1 MPYQRHLPAPEPGL
15 RARRALR
22 EVLRQTAM
30 IVALLFALT
39 LVGTVGLRATT
50 GAPLFDCL
58 YLTVITLSTVGY
70 SEVIPLGSAGR
81 AFIMGFLALGFGA
94 FTFSAFTLGSL
105 MMSAQVR
112 QFWQWR
118 RMQAEVDRLKGHYII
133 CGAGAMGVIIAEY
146 LHQRGQAFLIIDH
159 DERKIADVCTPCGWL
174 SIVGDATDNRTLL
187 AAGIKRARALA
198 AALPTD
204 PDNVYVVL
212 SARMLAP
219 DLQIVARAGDLR
231 AVEKLQHA
239 GAARVVSPFTSGAEK
254 MARFMLSPSVEDFL
268 EVAAPGGQGLELA
281 DIHVLPGSS
290 YVGQTLD
297 GTGLRAR
304 GVLVVGLRRSD
315 GESRLAPEGDYRIE
329 AGDSLFLFGSV
340 QAVNAVAGDSGI
352 QRGARSG

>member
-1 MPYQRHLPAPEPGL
+1 
-15 RARRALR
+15 
-22 EVLRQTAM
+22 
-30 IVALLFALT
+30 
-39 LVGTVGLRATT
+39 
-50 GAPLFDCL
+50 
-58 YLTVITLSTVGY
+58 
-70 SEVIPLGSAGR
+70 
-81 AFIMGFLALGFGA
+81 
-94 FTFSAFTLGSL
+94 
-105 MMSAQVR
+105 
-112 QFWQWR
+112 
-118 RMQAEVDRLKGHYII
+118 
-133 CGAGAMGVIIAEY
+133 
-146 LHQRGQAFLIIDH
+146 
-159 DERKIADVCTPCGWL
+159 
-174 SIVGDATDNRTLL
+174 
-187 AAGIKRARALA
+187 
-198 AALPTD
+198 
-204 PDNVYVVL
+204 
-212 SARMLAP
+212 MLAP
-219 DLQIVARAGDLR
+219 ELQIVARAGDPR

-352 QRGARSG
+352 QRGARTG

>member
-1 MPYQRHLPAPEPGL
+1 MPYHHHGYAPEAEL
-15 RARRALR
+15 RAQRALR
-22 EVLRQTAM
+22 EVLRQIAL

-39 LVGTVGLRATT
+39 LVGTLGLRLTT

-70 SEVIPLGSAGR
+70 SEVMPLGVAGR
-81 AFIMGFLALGFGA
+81 AFIMGFLVLGFGA

-105 MMSAQVR
+105 VMSTQVR

-118 RMQAEVDRLKGHYII
+118 RMQAEVDRLKGHFII
-133 CGAGAMGVIIAEY
+133 CGAGGMGVFIAEH
-146 LHQRGQAFLIIDH
+146 LHQRGQAFVFIDH
-159 DERKIADVCTPCGWL
+159 DERRVAEVCTPRGWPA
-174 SIVGDATDNRTLL
+174 IVGDATDNRTLRS
-187 AAGIKRARALA
+187 AGIERAQALA

-268 EVAAPGGQGLELA
+268 EFADPGGQGLELA
-281 DIHVLPGSS
+281 DIHILPGSR
-290 YVGQTLD
+290 YVGETLD

-304 GVLVVGLRRSD
+304 GVLVVGLRRSG
-315 GESRLAPEGDYRIE
+315 GESHLAPAGDHRIE
-329 AGDSLFLFGSV
+329 VGDSLFLFGSV
-340 QAVNAVAGDSGI
+340 QAVNAVAGDTGV
-352 QRGARSG
+352 QRGVRAG